1 MHHPGCTLKQAV
13 RQTEVHVKCC
23 LESGQLSHYKIKCL
37 HPSPSPGSFPPNLS
51 YHKSKPLPPSSS
63 SSSQPSTAV
72 LVCSMRQHCHAVDPT
87 NSNPLEV
94 HSSQG
99 LTFPSGDSN
108 RAASGIFDSIEG
120 GEVSVPFKAAAA
132 TARIPSNCFPLFLA

>member
-1 MHHPGCTLKQAV
+1 MLCGIWSTKA
-13 RQTEVHVKCC
+13 TD
-23 LESGQLSHYKIKCL
+23 KI
-37 HPSPSPGSFPPNLS
+37 
-51 YHKSKPLPPSSS
+51 KPLPRSPG
-63 SSSQPSTAV
+63 PLTTILPLAPPRPA
-72 LVCSMRQHCHAVDPT
+72 LLNLYLLPLAPPSMRYLHHAVDPA

-108 RAASGIFDSIEG
+108 RAASGIFDFIEG

-132 TARIPSNCFPLFLA
+132 TA